1 MENRLEKK
9 HYYFLICIFLF
20 YGLWAMLQPVNA
32 GPDESMRYSI
42 CQYIL
47 NHGSLPHGA
56 DPEIMNWTWGQ
67 SYAFT
72 PILAYMLCAI
82 PMKIVSLFTSNAHY
96 LWLGARMMNVV
107 LAVGTIYLTI
117 KIGRILF
124 KEERWQ
130 WLFIIFVG
138 CLPQFA
144 FIFTYVNN
152 DGLALF
158 SCAFIVYAWLSGFK
172 DQWSYRSCTLLAV
185 GLAVCALSYYNA
197 YGFILVSI
205 FIFIGSMIH
214 FHPKQWFKPLMIKGL
229 YISAL
234 ALLLAG
240 WWFIRNYLLYD
251 GDFIGMSTSNYYA
264 ELYAADQFKPSLI
277 ASPSNLNMSLWEML
291 ISKQWLLIFLTS
303 FIARFGGMMIF
314 PPLWFYPIWGIV
326 ICVGMIGCF
335 YKIKEILFSKE
346 FMKDLFNWG
355 MLIALIIPNLLNLY
369 YSYFNDFQP
378 QGRYSMPMII
388 PLAYFIVLG
397 TQYLLERFKWKKH
410 YVIIMSSTCIFTLIY
425 SLFFIIIPYYY

>member
-9 HYYFLICIFLF
+9 HYYFLICVFLF
-20 YGLWAMLQPVNA
+20 YGLWAMIQPVNA

-96 LWLGARMMNVV
+96 LWLGARVMNVI
-107 LAVGTIYLTI
+107 LAVGTIYFTI
-117 KIGRILF
+117 KIARILF

-138 CLPQFA
+138 CLPQFV

-158 SCAFIVYAWLSGFK
+158 SCSLIVYAWLSGFK
-172 DQWSYRSCTLLAV
+172 DQWSYRTCTLLAV

-205 FIFIGSMIH
+205 IIFIGSMIH

-229 YISAL
+229 YISA
-234 ALLLAG
+234 
-240 WWFIRNYLLYD
+240 
-251 GDFIGMSTSNYYA
+251 
-264 ELYAADQFKPSLI
+264 I
-277 ASPSNLNMSLWEML
+277 A
-291 ISKQWLLIFLTS
+291 
-303 FIARFGGMMIF
+303 
-314 PPLWFYPIWGIV
+314 
-326 ICVGMIGCF
+326 
-335 YKIKEILFSKE
+335 
-346 FMKDLFNWG
+346 
-355 MLIALIIPNLLNLY
+355 
-369 YSYFNDFQP
+369 
-378 QGRYSMPMII
+378 
-388 PLAYFIVLG
+388 
-397 TQYLLERFKWKKH
+397 
-410 YVIIMSSTCIFTLIY
+410 
-425 SLFFIIIPYYY
+425 